1 MQEQIGVEVALGFTV
16 KAVGGME
23 ELQAGKDMFRSAL
36 EAAAGKVDGRSRAGA
51 GRAMDS
57 W

>member
-1 MQEQIGVEVALGFTV
+1 MEVALGFTV
-16 KAVGGME
+16 KAVGAME

-36 EAAAGKVDGRSRAGA
+36 EAAEGKVGGRSRAGT
-51 GRAMDS
+51 GRAMDG